1 MLSAIMNLIHS
12 LKTLVLYTLFLGLT
26 NSLESAMTTQSPFLP
41 NPEYESIVKKS
52 CASQSDFPPLV
63 THQSLSDPRKQYWL
77 LSLDGG
83 GVRGI
88 LHLATLAKLEEQTGK
103 RIVDLFDGIAGTSI
117 GGIIAAILTMPDPN
131 DPSKPK
137 YSPRQLLNIFFA
149 RGYTMF
155 QPKWLSF
162 NGILRTKYKTN
173 GIKDFLA
180 NILGKNTFKNRWLPT
195 VLVTHDLHTYNVKI
209 FSTND
214 DEDFFAKDLAMAT
227 AAAPTY
233 YKPQHVYPINNPSS
247 SGYFVSDGGTSMSN
261 PALAGIELIHKHYN
275 AAIDQIHVF
284 SLGTG
289 TSNIKL
295 NNNALRR
302 GAGLSWMWEL
312 TNLFM
317 YGQQSADINTARF
330 FCGHRYHR
338 LNPLLPLANLVFDD
352 LSDENK
358 TTLLSANEKML
369 NENLEEFNKVAASLT
384 TAADV
389 KEPRA
394 IQDMSLVVIP
404 EESFAQSTYI
414 WVNSWYQTLLPCFRW
429 LR

>member
-1 MLSAIMNLIHS
+1 MNLTHYVQ
-12 LKTLVLYTLFLGLT
+12 TFVLYTLFLGLT
-26 NSLESAMTTQSPFLP
+26 NSLESSTTTQSTFLP
-41 NPEYESIVKKS
+41 NPEYESTVKKY
-52 CASQSDFPPLV
+52 CASQADFTPII
-63 THQSLSDPRKQYWL
+63 HQSLSDPRKQYWL

-88 LHLATLAKLEEQTGK
+88 LHLATLARLEEQTGK

-149 RGYTMF
+149 QGHTMF

-173 GIKDFLA
+173 GIKNFLA
-180 NILGKNTFKNRWLPT
+180 SMLGKNTFKNRWLPT
-195 VLVTHDLHTYNVKI
+195 VLVTHDLYTYNVKT

-233 YKPQHVYPINNPSS
+233 YKPQHVYPINDPSS
-247 SGYFVSDGGTSMSN
+247 SGYFVSDGGTSMCN

-275 AAIDQIHVF
+275 ASLDQIHVF

-289 TSNIKL
+289 MSNIKL
-295 NNNALRR
+295 TNNSLRR
-302 GAGLSWMWEL
+302 GAGVSWVWEL

-338 LNPLLPLANLVFDD
+338 LNPPLAPANLVFDD
-352 LSDENK
+352 ISDKNK
-358 TTLLSANEKML
+358 TALMSANEEML
-369 NENLEEFNKVAASLT
+369 TENLAEFNKVAAALT
-384 TAADV
+384 AEAYV
-389 KEPRA
+389 KQPRA
-394 IQDMSLVVIP
+394 IYDMSDNTSLVFIP
-404 EESFAQSTYI
+404 QESFIKNVFS
-414 WVNSWYQTLLPCFRW
+414 WVNSWCQTLLPCFGW
-429 LR
+429 LK

>member
-1 MLSAIMNLIHS
+1 MNLTHYVQ
-12 LKTLVLYTLFLGLT
+12 TLFLYTLFLGLT
-26 NSLESAMTTQSPFLP
+26 NTLESATITQSPFLP
-41 NPEYESIVKKS
+41 NPEYKSLVKKS
-52 CASQSDFPPLV
+52 CATQADFPPIA
-63 THQSLSDPRKQYWL
+63 HQSLFDPLKQYWL

-88 LHLATLAKLEEQTGK
+88 LLLATLARLEEQTGK

-117 GGIIAAILTMPDPN
+117 GGIIATILTMPDPN

-149 RGYTMF
+149 QGHTMF

-180 NILGKNTFKNRWLPT
+180 NMLGRNTFKNRWLPT
-195 VLVTHDLHTYNVKI
+195 VLVTHDLCTYNVKT

-214 DEDFFAKDLAMAT
+214 DEDFYTKDLAMAT

-233 YKPQHVYPINNPSS
+233 YKPQHVYPINDPSS

-275 AAIDQIHVF
+275 AALEQIHVF

-289 TSNIKL
+289 MSNIKL
-295 NNNALRR
+295 KNDALRR

-312 TNLFM
+312 TSLFM
-317 YGQQSADINTARF
+317 YGQQSADINTSRF

-338 LNPLLPLANLVFDD
+338 LNPPLAPANLVFDD

-358 TTLLSANEKML
+358 TTLMNANEEML
-369 NENLEEFNKVAASLT
+369 SKNLTEFNEVAQSLT
-384 TAADV
+384 TAANV
-389 KEPRA
+389 KQPRA
-394 IQDMSLVVIP
+394 IHDISRDVSLAVIP
-404 EESFAQSTYI
+404 QESFI
-414 WVNSWYQTLLPCFRW
+414 KNIFFWMNSWHKTLFPCFRW
-429 LR
+429 LRR